1 MTNEVKT
8 CEVVVSL
15 PTLTKGYHYTGEYRK
30 LVAGD
35 SYGVV
40 DNFGPSIITLTRD
53 TADKHHV
60 VKKDRW
66 APAIGDTV
74 WYVTE
79 ALEIVSCQWFVSYGC
94 TVNLFKT
101 EAIAEIARSNI
112 HALLTEADLNNMQ

>member
-8 CEVVVSL
+8 CEVVVEL

-40 DNFGPSIITLTRD
+40 DNFGPSIITITRS

-66 APAIGDTV
+66 VPKHDDIV
-74 WYVTE
+74 WYVSDI
-79 ALEIVSCQWFVSYGC
+79 LEVKSTKWRCAPTC
-94 TVNLFKT
+94 TANLFKT

-112 HALLTEADLNNMQ
+112 HALLTEADLNNM